1 MPMRRPWFLALL
13 LALSCLLLPAAWAGA
28 PASAPEAQAEPP
40 ERLAGS
46 YDVAPVRILG
56 IPAISVASPVV
67 GPGQD
72 SPDARRRATVI
83 EGNLSLLYRPQTL
96 CSGGET
102 VAESLL
108 ETLVLGGPDRLC
120 TGDPWNVLG
129 TPQDLTLVVAQAD
142 QGPPVLEARLKGRP
156 EALPLLTVTA
166 ADAQLHGQTPSALA
180 ARWRVLLQ
188 RRLRHA
194 RLTMQPDQL
203 AIRLRAAVAVEL
215 FLALTLGLSF
225 WGWSQLRS
233 RLRARQRSAQTAADL
248 QGLRP
253 QLLMLLGRLLFLAVL
268 VQLVIMLALGVT
280 AVPGQIPLGMALLMQ
295 PIAVLFKL
303 LLLGLVAFLLR
314 LLAAFVLRQW
324 VSSLRVPMEE
334 RARRDQRY
342 RNLVQASQRLID
354 LGCIAVLVILV
365 LADIPGISE
374 LSFNAVLAGGALLG
388 GLAIAFQGLLRDFVA
403 GLVVLIDDHYAVGD
417 WVEIDRLEGDVVD
430 VGLLVTVLRAAD
442 QRVVVVQNSSCQRL
456 VNHTKIRSGIDV
468 VLPLAVTNADLPG
481 ALAVIGAELELF
493 ASDPLWS
500 LEQVAPPLLRGV
512 NGVGPLGIEVSVM
525 LTTRTGRQWACQREL
540 LARLITRLQREGI
553 ALAGAPAAM
562 PLPS

>member
-1 MPMRRPWFLALL
+1 MRRPWYLALL
-13 LALSCLLLPAAWAGA
+13 LVLSCLLLPAAWAGSPEAA
-28 PASAPEAQAEPP
+28 PASTAQAGPA

-46 YDVAPVRILG
+46 YDVAAVRILG

-67 GPGQD
+67 GPGEG

-102 VAESLL
+102 VAEALL

-129 TPQDLTLVVAQAD
+129 TPQDLRVVVTQAA
-142 QGPPVLEARLKGRP
+142 QGPPVLEARIKGRP
-156 EALPLLTVTA
+156 EALPLLTVTT
-166 ADAQLHGQTPSALA
+166 ADAQLHGQTPTALA
-180 ARWRVLLQ
+180 ARWRQLLQ

-203 AIRLRAAVAVEL
+203 ALRLRATVAAEL
-215 FLALTLGLSF
+215 FLALTACLSF
-225 WGWSQLRS
+225 WAWSQLRT
-233 RLRARQRSAQTAADL
+233 RLRARQLRAQTAADL

-253 QLLMLLGRLLFLAVL
+253 QVLMVLGRLLFLAVL
-268 VQLVIMLALGVT
+268 VQLVMMLALGVT

-295 PIAVLFKL
+295 PIAVLVKL

-324 VSSLRVPMEE
+324 VSSLRVPIEE

-354 LGCIAVLVILV
+354 LGCFAVLVILV
-365 LADIPGISE
+365 LADLPGIRE

-417 WVEIDRLEGDVVD
+417 WVEIDGLEGDVVD
-430 VGLLVTVLRAAD
+430 VGLLVTVLRAVD

-468 VLPLAVTNADLPG
+468 VLPLAVTNTDLPG
-481 ALAVIGAELELF
+481 ALAVIRSELELF
-493 ASDPLWS
+493 AADPLWS
-500 LEQVAPPLLRGV
+500 VEQIAPPQLRGV
-512 NGVGPLGIEVSVM
+512 NAVGPLGIEVSVM

-540 LARLITRLQREGI
+540 LGRLITRLQREAI
-553 ALAGAPAAM
+553 ALAGAPAAV
-562 PLPS
+562 PVSS